1 MEVGRFSRFVA
12 EKHLWL
18 IRHAKAVAHGRPDHS
33 RELGYRGYRQ
43 CVEIGQFLTKVSEP
57 PSVFITS
64 DARRTYTT
72 AHILNAFVGGEVVPV
87 GDMYTYDV
95 DVLAPVVAAVIPKL
109 GLDRVISLA
118 IVGHNTAI
126 SDLVAD
132 LTGHSNAS
140 SLPTLGI
147 AELVFEGDWG
157 DLFGDRPVS
166 LKQLVKPSAK
176 TK

>member
-1 MEVGRFSRFVA
+1 MA

-18 IRHAKAVAHGRPDHS
+18 IRHAKAAPHGRPDHS
-33 RELGYRGYRQ
+33 RELAYRGYRQ
-43 CVEIGQFLTKVSEP
+43 CVEIGQFLTTVSEP
-57 PSVFITS
+57 PTVFVTS
-64 DARRTYTT
+64 DARRTFTT
-72 AHILNAFVGGEVVPV
+72 AHVLNGFVRGEVVPV

-95 DVLAPVVAAVIPKL
+95 DVLAPVVAFEISKL
-109 GLDRVISLA
+109 KRNSVTSLA
-118 IVGHNTAI
+118 IVGHNSAI

-132 LTGHSNAS
+132 LTGNSSLS

-157 DLFGDRPVS
+157 DLFGDHSVS
-166 LKQLVKPSAK
+166 LRQLVKPSAR